1 MDAETKPF
9 WKTKSLQQ
17 MSAEEWEALCDGCGW
32 CCMHKIEDE
41 ESGQVYTT
49 HVACRLLNLKTC
61 RCTNY
66 PRRLELV
73 DTCLKITPANVLELT
88 WLPETCAYRLVLAGK
103 PLPRWHPLISGDP
116 DSVHRAGISVRGH
129 VMREA
134 DADMSRIE
142 DYVIADLY
150 DAKPCPT
157 EGEDRKV

>member
-88 WLPETCAYRLVLAGK
+88 WLPETCAYRRLALWQE
-103 PLPRWHPLISGDP
+103 LPEWHPLITGDP
-116 DSVHRAGISVRGH
+116 KSTHRAGASVLGLAISEYGV
-129 VMREA
+129 
-134 DADMSRIE
+134 DMEYLE
-142 DYVIADLY
+142 DYIIE
-150 DAKPCPT
+150 P
-157 EGEDRKV
+157 EEDR

>member
-1 MDAETKPF
+1 MDTDTRPF

-88 WLPETCAYRLVLAGK
+88 WLPETCAYRRIALGEE
-103 PLPRWHPLISGDP
+103 LPEWHPLITGDP
-116 DSVHRAGISVRGH
+116 KSTHRAGASVLGLAISEYGVDL
-129 VMREA
+129 E
-134 DADMSRIE
+134 DLE
-142 DYVIADLY
+142 DYII
-150 DAKPCPT
+150 
-157 EGEDRKV
+157 ESEEDS